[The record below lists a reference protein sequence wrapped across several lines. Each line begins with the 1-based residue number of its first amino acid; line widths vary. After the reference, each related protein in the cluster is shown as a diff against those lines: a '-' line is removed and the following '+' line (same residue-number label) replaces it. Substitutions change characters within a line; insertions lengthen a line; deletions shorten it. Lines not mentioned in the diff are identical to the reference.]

1 MNKKNVENL
10 SQAPKLLLSGID
22 SLYVSYYQ
30 DGLGIDWENLDYSKE
45 LLKQDRRQ
53 EFLNISIG
61 GKKWSLMPHG
71 NFPYAYV
78 LRNEYFQANL
88 AKNNSPNCYVQF
100 LSQALWTKGADWLH
114 DWLLQ
119 WFDNLGCKPT
129 RSETISCVDFAFDFD
144 LPIVDFNM
152 DHFVSRAVKDNIWR
166 DHQEVQSYIFGAGE
180 VVLRIYDKVA
190 EIIQQSE
197 KHWFYDLWG
206 QNKDVWR
213 VEFQIRRSRLKMVG
227 LNSLSELNDFR
238 GDILRELATG
248 HTSLR
253 QPTKDTN
260 RSRWPYHLLWQSL
273 LQAIVQENQTGLI
286 ETFRPENSLN
296 YVLDRQL
303 KSLYGDLKGL
313 GALLS
318 VMNRKND
325 PMTMETIIDRIP
337 DLLERTHHPKLW
349 TNDVQKRM
357 DKRKLGK

>member
-1 MNKKNVENL
+1 MNKTNVENL

-30 DGLGIDWENLDYSKE
+30 DGLGINWENLDYSKE
-45 LLKQDRRQ
+45 LLKQDRRR
-53 EFLNISIG
+53 EFINITVG
-61 GKKWSLMPHG
+61 GKKWALMPYG
-71 NFPYAYV
+71 SYPFAYV
-78 LRNEYFQANL
+78 LRNEYFQVNL

-114 DWLLQ
+114 EWLVH
-119 WFDNLGCKPT
+119 WFYALGCKQT
-129 RSETISCVDFAFDFD
+129 RSETISRVDFAFDFD
-144 LPIVDFNM
+144 LPDIDFDL

-166 DHQEVQSYIFGAGE
+166 DHQEVQSFIFGAGD
-180 VVLRIYDKVA
+180 VVLRVYDKVA

-206 QNKDVWR
+206 QNKNVWR
-213 VEFQIRRSRLKMVG
+213 VEFQIRRARLKMVG
-227 LNSLSELNDFR
+227 INSLAELNAFR

-253 QPTKDTN
+253 LPTKDSN
-260 RSRWPYHLLWQSL
+260 RSRWPYHPLWLGLLK
-273 LQAIVQENQTGLI
+273 AIGQENQTGLI
-286 ETFRPENSLN
+286 ETFQSENSLN

-318 VMNRKND
+318 VISRKNE
-325 PMTMETIIDRIP
+325 PMSLENIIERVP
-337 DLLERTHHPKLW
+337 GLLERTHHPKLW
-349 TNDVQKRM
+349 SNDVQKRM
-357 DKRKLGK
+357 DKRRLGK